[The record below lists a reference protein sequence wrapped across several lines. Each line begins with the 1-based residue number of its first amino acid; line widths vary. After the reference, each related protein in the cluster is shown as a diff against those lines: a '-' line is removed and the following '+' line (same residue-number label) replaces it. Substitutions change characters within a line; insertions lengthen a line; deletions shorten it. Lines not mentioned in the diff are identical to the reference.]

1 VRAVKRLILALCTFV
16 PSPVRLLVWRLLGM
30 EVGPGCRVGMGSLV
44 IADKIKLGPGVVI
57 EPLALIYCPA
67 YLELGE
73 RCRVSYF
80 VQILGSGRLVMGP
93 QSYVITGA
101 QIDTTYGCR
110 VGARSAVGTRCVL
123 MTHGDSQL
131 TYRLGYTF
139 RNGPV
144 EIGAD
149 CYLGFGVNVYP
160 NVKVGDRSVIAP
172 GVVVAG
178 DVEADQLVLPPQLT
192 NRMRQTI
199 SVGLLRA
206 RDPRQARA
214 EKLESDFRALAE
226 LAPGSSLDDSWPDYW
241 VLTLPRRKRVVLVR
255 DGGADVTALL
265 SGATVVWT
273 AVRDRDYPVP
283 TFDFSCLTVHGR
295 RTALAERIAAFLCA
309 SRAVHFAFAP
319 PAAGPDRRS
328 AA

>member
-1 VRAVKRLILALCTFV
+1 VRAFKRLILALCTFV

-44 IADKIKLGPGVVI
+44 VADHIKLGPGVVI
-57 EPLALIYCPA
+57 EPLAMIFSPA

-73 RCRVSYF
+73 RCRISYF
-80 VQILGSGRLVMGP
+80 VQILGAGRLVMGP
-93 QSYVITGA
+93 QSYAIIGA
-101 QIDTTYGCR
+101 QIDTTHGCR
-110 VGARSAVGTRCVL
+110 VGARSAVGSRCVL

-144 EIGAD
+144 ELGED

-160 NVKVGDRSVIAP
+160 NVKVGDRSVVAP
-172 GVVVAG
+172 GVVVADNVG
-178 DVEADQLVLPPQLT
+178 PDQLVLPPQLT

-206 RDPRQARA
+206 RDPRRARA
-214 EKLESDFRALAE
+214 EKLEGDFRALAG
-226 LAPGSSLDDSWPDYW
+226 LAPGPGPDDSRPDYW
-241 VLTLPRRKRVVLVR
+241 VLTFPRRGRVVWVR
-255 DGGADVTALL
+255 EAGADITALL
-265 SGATVVWT
+265 GGGTVVWT
-273 AVRDRDYPVP
+273 AARDRDYPVP

-309 SRAVHFAFAP
+309 HRAVHFVFAP
-319 PAAGPDRRS
+319 AA
-328 AA
+328 